1 MTVVFLEN
9 LSQNALSK
17 IKTIGETD
25 GVRSRHDFN
34 FTQPTL
40 NTQLL
45 LTGMRRLTNQA
56 SLWYLLYICYKEHNR
71 KCIPFR
77 YLQLYLQINNDKTK
91 RFQSICLQVNVD
103 SLGFLFTET
112 VDHRIE
118 IQHEATFDAFA
129 FVQAYKRHGRFT
141 LHNHNFNFISNIKSN
156 RNAHIYFHY
165 ADKRKIKVQTLFD

>member
-1 MTVVFLEN
+1 MTVVVLEN

-17 IKTIGETD
+17 IKTIGEID

-45 LTGMRRLTNQA
+45 LT
-56 SLWYLLYICYKEHNR
+56 
-71 KCIPFR
+71 
-77 YLQLYLQINNDKTK
+77 
-91 RFQSICLQVNVD
+91 VNVD

-141 LHNHNFNFISNIKSN
+141 LHNPNFNFISNIESN